1 MTFFRNWDCDTC
13 MADISAFNN
22 VMTNET
28 TSKAYVDLL
37 TGPAFCQDIRFSQE
51 EQRICQSYISAFIP
65 IALNS
70 LFTNFPPDLICAEY
84 FDLCRTTKYPVQNQ
98 FWLNRV

>member
-1 MTFFRNWDCDTC
+1 MTSFRNWDCDTC

-51 EQRICQSYISAFIP
+51 EQISAFIP

-84 FDLCRTTKYPVQNQ
+84 FDLCRTTKYSVQNQ
-98 FWLNRV
+98 FWLNSLV

>member
-1 MTFFRNWDCDTC
+1 
-13 MADISAFNN
+13 MADISAFND
-22 VMTNET
+22 VMTNEN
-28 TSKAYVDLL
+28 TSKAYVDFLM
-37 TGPAFCQDIRFSQE
+37 GPAFCQDIRFSEE

-84 FDLCRTTKYPVQNQ
+84 FDLCKTKNPVQNQ
-98 FWLNRV
+98 FWWNSVQTMKKK